1 MSQPTESDFN
11 RQIYILASVHHI
23 MDHAA
28 HLPPKCGLVEK
39 NHLELL
45 NYIALLLVTKPRGD
59 VAAVTM
65 QISTSAIN
73 FYYAKNRPCEPS
85 TQLYVDKILTTLR
98 ENVISAIPKSVL
110 MIVMVECVHKVR
122 NRIKKCQKALEESER
137 LGISALESLS
147 GDLYAG
153 KLKPWAGQNYS
164 EILRSFFNEL
174 QSFDTSI
181 SIMRSQPLTSMLLIQ
196 KACLIGTI
204 VIIIFICPRAFL
216 MWL

>member
-1 MSQPTESDFN
+1 MWQPTESDFN

-28 HLPPKCGLVEK
+28 HLPPKCDLAEK
-39 NHLELL
+39 KHLELL
-45 NYIALLLVTKPRGD
+45 NYIALLLVTKPCGD

-65 QISTSAIN
+65 EISTSAIN
-73 FYYAKNRPCEPS
+73 FYYAKNGPCEPS
-85 TQLYVDKILTTLR
+85 TQPFIEKILTTLR
-98 ENVISAIPKSVL
+98 ENVNSAIPKSVL

-137 LGISALESLS
+137 LGISALKSLP
-147 GDLYAG
+147 GGLYAG
-153 KLKPWAGQNYS
+153 KLKQWAGQNYS

-181 SIMRSQPLTSMLLIQ
+181 SIMRSQPLTSMLISQ

-204 VIIIFICPRAFL
+204 IITLLFV
-216 MWL
+216 